1 MKSERKVYIC
11 LDNNKNMI
19 KLENMKKYGFL
30 LAIAIVLVV
39 FVNVGVYTF
48 YKPPKYEDF
57 CLGGILEKHYATPI
71 REVKDCKYIEPT
83 EELKNECK
91 DKGDISPE
99 YDKDGCI
106 KSYYCETCNKEFND
120 EMSVYNRNVF
130 IILSIAGLISIVIS
144 LLLNNYAVVNG
155 LMFGGIINIFV
166 GIVRYWSDMDEY
178 LRFIISGIIL
188 AILIFIAYK
197 RLK

>member
-57 CLGGILEKHYATPI
+57 CLGGILEKHYPTSI
-71 REVKDCKYIEPT
+71 REVKDRTYIEPR
-83 EELKNECK
+83 EELRNE
-91 DKGDISPE
+91 
-99 YDKDGCI
+99 
-106 KSYYCETCNKEFND
+106 
-120 EMSVYNRNVF
+120 
-130 IILSIAGLISIVIS
+130 
-144 LLLNNYAVVNG
+144 
-155 LMFGGIINIFV
+155 
-166 GIVRYWSDMDEY
+166 
-178 LRFIISGIIL
+178 
-188 AILIFIAYK
+188 
-197 RLK
+197 

>member
-1 MKSERKVYIC
+1 
-11 LDNNKNMI
+11 MI

-30 LAIAIVLVV
+30 LANAIVLVV

-57 CLGGILEKHYATPI
+57 CLGGILEKPYAASI
-71 REVKDCKYIEPT
+71 REVKDCKYIEPE

-99 YDKDGCI
+99 YDKEGCI
-106 KSYYCETCNKEFND
+106 KNYYCETCNKEFRD
-120 EMSVYNRNVF
+120 ETSVYNRNVF
-130 IILSIAGLISIVIS
+130 IILSIAGLASIVIS

-178 LRFIISGIIL
+178 LRFIISGVIL
-188 AILIFIAYK
+188 IILIFIAYK